1 VAKVYCFERGKLL
14 KRMRKLVEDY
24 ERTRLAYHEKSYI
37 NYYDLQWLLFLEKQI
52 IDLDAILN
60 GEKDPEPP
68 PES

>member
-1 VAKVYCFERGKLL
+1 
-14 KRMRKLVEDY
+14 MRELVEDY

-37 NYYDLQWLLFLEKQI
+37 NYYDLQRLLFLEKQI